1 MALQAPRHTAC
12 TTLAPVND
20 APPPAAIDLAANLRA
35 MKRVAL
41 GLLLAAALL
50 YALATAMEPR
60 HAAWGYVAAFAEAAM
75 VGAIADWFAVVAL
88 FRHPL
93 GLPIP
98 HTAIIPRNKSRIGR
112 NLAGF
117 ICNHF
122 LGTPQVMDKLTAFD
136 PARRLADWLAEPRH
150 AAQVGEHLASAL
162 RYALG
167 AFDDERVRQFVRD
180 AALSRLEKLDMA
192 VIAGRVL
199 DALTANRRHQ
209 ALLDDVLVQVARR
222 LDDEELQTHL
232 ADVIAAELKYLR
244 YVGLDNVAGRMA
256 TRKIVSGVARLIAE
270 LGEDPAHPL
279 RLRFDGF
286 VAEVVER
293 LQHDPNF
300 RLKGEAMKDEVLA
313 HPALASYLQ
322 SLWSELMA
330 WLQADLVQ
338 PDSVLRRRVAEAAQ
352 SLGDRLRADTAMRQ
366 WINDQVFTAAPSW
379 IERYRED
386 IRHHI
391 VARVDAW
398 DTAELTRELELNIGR
413 DLQFVRLNGT
423 LVGGLIGLLIH
434 SVTQAVRAL

>member
-1 MALQAPRHTAC
+1 M
-12 TTLAPVND
+12 ND
-20 APPPAAIDLAANLRA
+20 ALPDPLDTPIDPARGLRT

-41 GLLLAAALL
+41 GLLVGAALL
-50 YALATAMEPR
+50 YAAASALEPR
-60 HAAWGYVAAFAEAAM
+60 HVGWGYVAAFAEAAM

-122 LGTPQVMDKLTAFD
+122 LGTSQVMEKLTAFD
-136 PARRLADWLAEPRH
+136 PARRLADWLAAPAH
-150 AAQVGEHLASAL
+150 AAQVGQHLAAAL
-162 RYALG
+162 RYALT
-167 AFDDERVRQFVRD
+167 ALDDDRVRHFVRD
-180 AALSRLEKLDMA
+180 AALSRLEKLDVA
-192 VIAGRVL
+192 SIAGRVL
-199 DALTANRRHQ
+199 DALTAHRRHQ

-222 LDDEELQTHL
+222 LDDEALQAQI

-279 RLRFDGF
+279 RLRFDNF
-286 VAEVVER
+286 VADIATR
-293 LQHDPNF
+293 LQGDPGF
-300 RLKGEAMKDEVLA
+300 REKTETLRDEVLA
-313 HPALASYLQ
+313 HPALASYVQ

-330 WLQADLVQ
+330 WLQADLAQ
-338 PDSVLRRRVAEAAQ
+338 PDSVLRHRVAHAAQ
-352 SLGDRLRADTAMRQ
+352 SLGDTLRADAAMQQ
-366 WINDQVFTAAPSW
+366 WINDQVFTAAPPW

-386 IRHHI
+386 IRRHI
-391 VARVDAW
+391 VTRVDRW

-413 DLQFVRLNGT
+413 DLQFVRVNGT

-434 SVTQAVRAL
+434 TVTQLARQA